1 MLICKN
7 IFIIVFRN
15 LALTHSSMYSP
26 QAVSIA
32 QTIAELPVIVDNL
45 LLLLSDKEKV
55 VIKKR
60 FDLRGSGK
68 STLEEIGK
76 EFAVTRERVRQI
88 EKNALIK
95 MRRNVFNTALK
106 SLHEFVTLV
115 VKTNG
120 GLVKTDSLIEEIA
133 KILPIDYKTDRGS
146 LNLSLELHDGLE
158 CAGNTINFYPYVR
171 EKAVPE
177 FFLKYTANQLVN
189 KLNKHGDVKPL
200 EKVHAELKEI
210 VKEVEFDIPKMRALV
225 GIDKRLALLE
235 GDLIGLMEWR
245 HIRPRTLRDK
255 ILYVLRNNSKE
266 SMHFTG
272 IAKKISQANFD
283 SRPINVQAVH
293 NELIRHDS
301 FVLIGRGIY
310 ALSEWGY
317 ERGTVAEVIKKI
329 LDARKELDQD
339 EVVDLV
345 MKQRQVKK
353 ITILLALK
361 NNKNFSRVGRRRYK
375 VKS

>member
-1 MLICKN
+1 
-7 IFIIVFRN
+7 
-15 LALTHSSMYSP
+15 MYSSP
-26 QAVSIA
+26 TVSIA

-60 FDLRGSGK
+60 FDLKGSGK
-68 STLEEIGK
+68 ATLEEIGK
-76 EFAVTRERVRQI
+76 EFTVTRERVRQI
-88 EKNALIK
+88 EKNALAK

-115 VKTNG
+115 VKNSG

-133 KILPIDYKTDRGS
+133 KILPTEFKTDRGS

-158 CAGNTINFYPYVR
+158 CVGNTINFYPYVR
-171 EKAVPE
+171 EKALPE
-177 FFLKYTANQLVN
+177 YFLKYTANQLVN

-200 EKVHAELKEI
+200 DKVHAELKEV
-210 VKEVEFDIPKMRALV
+210 VKEVDFDIQKMKSLV
-225 GIDKRLALLE
+225 EIDKRLALLDGE
-235 GDLIGLMEWR
+235 LIGLIEWR

-255 ILYVLRNNSKE
+255 ILFVLRNNGRE
-266 SMHFTG
+266 PMHFTE
-272 IAKKISQANFD
+272 IARKISQANFD
-283 SRPINVQAVH
+283 SRSINIQAVH

-329 LDARKELDQD
+329 LHEKRELDQD
-339 EVVDLV
+339 EIVNLV
-345 MKQRQVKK
+345 LEQRQVKK

-361 NNKNFSRVGRRRYK
+361 NNRKFLRVGRRRYK
-375 VKS
+375 IKGQ